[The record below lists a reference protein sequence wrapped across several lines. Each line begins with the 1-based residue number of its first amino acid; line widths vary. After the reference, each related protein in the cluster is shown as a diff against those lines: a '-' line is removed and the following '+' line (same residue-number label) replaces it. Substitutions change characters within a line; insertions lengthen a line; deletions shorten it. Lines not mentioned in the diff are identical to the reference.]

1 MKNQKQ
7 VIHQCKKFSI
17 MMVFL
22 ALLFFFGAQ
31 RYESMFFSFGLMVL
45 TLIHM
50 FYLVLVHY
58 LIKINQLSFQIF
70 QQKKIAELIL
80 ASIAVFVTV
89 LAFRTEGLDGNLFLM
104 LVNSVLLF
112 FIRLVFLMTKSDP
125 Q

>member
-17 MMVFL
+17 MMAFL

-31 RYESMFFSFGLMVL
+31 RYESMFCSFGFMVL

-89 LAFRTEGLDGNLFLM
+89 LAFLTEGLDGNLFLM
-104 LVNSVLLF
+104 LANSVLLLF
-112 FIRLVFLMTKSDP
+112 YPAGISYD
-125 Q
+125 

>member
-1 MKNQKQ
+1 MA
-7 VIHQCKKFSI
+7 
-17 MMVFL
+17 FL

-50 FYLVLVHY
+50 FYLVLVYY
-58 LIKINQLSFQIF
+58 LIKINQFSFQIF

-89 LAFRTEGLDGNLFLM
+89 LAFLTEGL
-104 LVNSVLLF
+104 
-112 FIRLVFLMTKSDP
+112 
-125 Q
+125 